1 MDEVNYND
9 KVILPFLEKKCKD
22 LLSMN
27 MVMEA
32 KLLVETQ
39 KFKDFEQFANN
50 YTDEIDNLK
59 DTIEQ
64 KNREIDTLQ
73 SQMSHVH
80 SEKNSVINRI
90 ETEKNAVINRIETEK
105 NAVIN
110 RIETERNDLS
120 SQLNTLTEQLKRETS
135 VKDSIH
141 VEYNILKAKFDE
153 LNIQRN
159 TLAQEIELL
168 KSELEVAKA
177 TPVRRST
184 KKELAHGNN

>member
-39 KFKDFEQFANN
+39 KYKDFEQFSNN

-64 KNREIDTLQ
+64 KNLEINTLQ

-80 SEKNSVINRI
+80 S
-90 ETEKNAVINRIETEK
+90 EKNAVINRIETEK

-110 RIETERNDLS
+110 RIETERNNLS

-177 TPVRRST
+177 TPVRKST

>member
-27 MVMEA
+27 MVLEA

-39 KFKDFEQFANN
+39 KYKDFEQFANN
-50 YTDEIDNLK
+50 YTDEIDSLK

-64 KNREIDTLQ
+64 KNFEINTLQ

-80 SEKNSVINRI
+80 SEKNAVINRI

-110 RIETERNDLS
+110 KTETERNDLS
-120 SQLNTLTEQLKRETS
+120 VQVNTLTDQLKRETS
-135 VKDSIH
+135 VKDSILG
-141 VEYNILKAKFDE
+141 EYNILKAKFDE

-168 KSELEVAKA
+168 KSELEIAKA
-177 TPVRRST
+177 TPVKKNT
-184 KKELAHGNN
+184 KKDLVHGNN

>member
-27 MVMEA
+27 MVLEA

-39 KFKDFEQFANN
+39 KYKDFEQFANN

-64 KNREIDTLQ
+64 KNFEINTLQ

-80 SEKNSVINRI
+80 S
-90 ETEKNAVINRIETEK
+90 EK

-120 SQLNTLTEQLKRETS
+120 AQVNTLNDKLKREIS
-135 VKDSIH
+135 VKDSILG
-141 VEYNILKAKFDE
+141 EYNILKAKFDE

-159 TLAQEIELL
+159 TLMQEIESL
-168 KSELEVAKA
+168 KSELEIAKA
-177 TPVRRST
+177 TPVKKST
-184 KKELAHGNN
+184 KKDLVHGNN

>member
-22 LLSMN
+22 LLSLN
-27 MVMEA
+27 MVLEA

-39 KFKDFEQFANN
+39 KYKDFEQFANN

-64 KNREIDTLQ
+64 KNLEINTLQ

-80 SEKNSVINRI
+80 SEKN
-90 ETEKNAVINRIETEK
+90 AVINK
-105 NAVIN
+105 
-110 RIETERNDLS
+110 IETERNDLS
-120 SQLNTLTEQLKRETS
+120 AQVNTLNDKLKREIS
-135 VKDSIH
+135 VKDSILA
-141 VEYNILKAKFDE
+141 EYNILKAKFDE

-159 TLAQEIELL
+159 TLMQEIQSL
-168 KSELEVAKA
+168 KSELEIAKA
-177 TPVRRST
+177 TPVKKST
-184 KKELAHGNN
+184 KKDLVHGNN

>member
-39 KFKDFEQFANN
+39 KYKDFEQFSNN

-64 KNREIDTLQ
+64 KNLEINTLQ

-80 SEKNSVINRI
+80 S
-90 ETEKNAVINRIETEK
+90 EK

-177 TPVRRST
+177 TPVRKST
-184 KKELAHGNN
+184 KRELAHGNN